1 MREHTV
7 SKSMTYFQAKQIIDN
22 QLYIDAVLEYRRDPI
37 GVSDKTYR
45 RADMW
50 IQAEG
55 ILSSK
60 A

>member
-1 MREHTV
+1 
-7 SKSMTYFQAKQIIDN
+7 MTYFQALQIIDN

-37 GVSDKTYR
+37 GVSKKTYR
-45 RADMW
+45 RAFMW

-55 ILSSK
+55 IISSV